1 MPPSSAATTAD
12 VTASGSTASTVDAAT
27 DHGRVRLELAAVP
40 TSVTARSDH
49 GDVTVVVPPTA
60 TTPTPSTPAP
70 TTAAANVGMKDDP
83 SAPRTIDAHSDH
95 GDVSVTYP
103 SG

>member
-1 MPPSSAATTAD
+1 M
-12 VTASGSTASTVDAAT
+12 
-27 DHGRVRLELAAVP
+27 
-40 TSVTARSDH
+40 TARSDH
-49 GDVTVVVPPTA
+49 GDVTVVVPNGDDAYAVDAGTDHG
-60 TTPTPSTPAP
+60 SRD
-70 TTAAANVGMKDDP
+70 VGIKDDP